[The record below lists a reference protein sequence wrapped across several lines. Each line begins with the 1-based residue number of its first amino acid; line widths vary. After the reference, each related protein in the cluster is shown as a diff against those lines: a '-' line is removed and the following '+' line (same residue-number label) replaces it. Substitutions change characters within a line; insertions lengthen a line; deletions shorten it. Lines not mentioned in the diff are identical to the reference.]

1 MTTAEE
7 KELVLL
13 WTKAFLKGG
22 ICREGVNPTE
32 AYSVVFGRTIHEQ
45 EKEKGYEVTRSSF
58 YSPKHSFTS
67 SKQGS
72 TIVRRASSDSFHF
85 ANLDKST
92 KKPTK
97 CYFQIRKGDG
107 NNNGRITTE
116 KNSKHH
122 GRQIMNS
129 KQDHTKAQDKRRRQM
144 NYALEVNQSR
154 RNSMELQIHSITRIV
169 VQSFRKLIN
178 CERCALFLM
187 DHCTNE
193 LYFKPVGNEID
204 TDPKEIRFPVSSGVA
219 GWVATERQKLNIP
232 NAYQDSRF
240 NPNID
245 KQTSFRT
252 RTILCMPVMS
262 CNGHLFGVIQ
272 MVNKMKG
279 DSKIIKKMA
288 KKKKTDTNH
297 HGYES
302 CFESFSLE
310 DETVLEKC
318 CIQVSRALEPILI
331 TQSKGVNDRTIVS
344 TNNQK
349 FETIKQYEEPVTD
362 ISSKVA
368 KQDTIEILNKN
379 TKSSILPNKITG
391 FEGSRRRSSV
401 GSLVQFISAEAGK
414 SYIRKPKRRESIIDG
429 AGVNEAMAHFQFR
442 SSSGPQISAKR
453 GSKDRIIAASMRK
466 RAIEYAK
473 QRRASVL

>member
-1 MTTAEE
+1 MFNFC
-7 KELVLL
+7 L
-13 WTKAFLKGG
+13 
-22 ICREGVNPTE
+22 
-32 AYSVVFGRTIHEQ
+32 S
-45 EKEKGYEVTRSSF
+45 
-58 YSPKHSFTS
+58 
-67 SKQGS
+67 
-72 TIVRRASSDSFHF
+72 
-85 ANLDKST
+85 
-92 KKPTK
+92 
-97 CYFQIRKGDG
+97 
-107 NNNGRITTE
+107 
-116 KNSKHH
+116 
-122 GRQIMNS
+122 
-129 KQDHTKAQDKRRRQM
+129 
-144 NYALEVNQSR
+144 
-154 RNSMELQIHSITRIV
+154 
-169 VQSFRKLIN
+169 
-178 CERCALFLM
+178 
-187 DHCTNE
+187 
-193 LYFKPVGNEID
+193 
-204 TDPKEIRFPVSSGVA
+204 
-219 GWVATERQKLNIP
+219 VATHP
-232 NAYQDSRF
+232 AT
-240 NPNID
+240 P
-245 KQTSFRT
+245 
-252 RTILCMPVMS
+252 
-262 CNGHLFGVIQ
+262 
-272 MVNKMKG
+272 
-279 DSKIIKKMA
+279 
-288 KKKKTDTNH
+288 
-297 HGYES
+297 
-302 CFESFSLE
+302 
-310 DETVLEKC
+310 DETGNLISFGSVSISFPTGLKC